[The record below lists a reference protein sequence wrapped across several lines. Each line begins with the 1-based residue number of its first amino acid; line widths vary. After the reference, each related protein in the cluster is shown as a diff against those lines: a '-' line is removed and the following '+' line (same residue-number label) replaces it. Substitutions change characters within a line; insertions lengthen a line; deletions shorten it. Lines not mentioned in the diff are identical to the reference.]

1 MRELS
6 EIRVEIDEIDTQ
18 IQTLLMR
25 RLDCSAEVVAAKI
38 RDGNYSINRPD
49 REAAMLERLGRE
61 IPEDRKAGYLSG
73 VRKITETSRMYQYGR
88 LFEQVPSLF
97 AAVAEGIDLKKAST
111 LVTVR
116 MQRPDVP
123 DSMSAILSMIG
134 DYGFDMEQLRLLGYS
149 ENHTMASFEL
159 VIRGDI
165 SQVQMQKLLL
175 QLSMESVGFEI
186 VSVE

>member
-1 MRELS
+1 MRKLAD
-6 EIRVEIDEIDTQ
+6 IRVDIDRIDEQ
-18 IQTLLMR
+18 IKNLLME
-25 RLDCSAEVVAAKI
+25 RLDCSAEVVSSKI
-38 RDGNYSINRPD
+38 EDKNYVINRPE
-49 REAAMLERLGRE
+49 RESAMLERLGAD
-61 IPEDRKAGYLSG
+61 IPEERRAGYLAV

-97 AAVAEGIDLKKAST
+97 AAVAEGINLKKAST